1 MLKLNAVKLSAI
13 VIGSC
18 IFGLAVAPAQA
29 ENAPTPVAPAVTIQ
43 TISTIESATTATPVP
58 GQLVSQKLAP
68 QPIKAKPK
76 FQRETLNCRIFAAET
91 MQQ

>member
-1 MLKLNAVKLSAI
+1 MLKFNPLKLSEI
-13 VIGSC
+13 VISSC

-29 ENAPTPVAPAVTIQ
+29 ENAPTPVATAVTVQ
-43 TISTIESATTATPVP
+43 TIPTTTAAPIP
-58 GQLVSQKLAP
+58 PSQLVSQKLET
-68 QPIKAKPK
+68 QPVKAKPK